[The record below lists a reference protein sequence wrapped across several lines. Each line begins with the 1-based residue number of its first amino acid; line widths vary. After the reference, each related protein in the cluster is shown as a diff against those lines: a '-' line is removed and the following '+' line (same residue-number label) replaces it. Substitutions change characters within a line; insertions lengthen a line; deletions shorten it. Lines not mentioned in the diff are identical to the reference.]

1 MRRFPFDSVL
11 CAFSLLD
18 HFIYS
23 FAGEFLPVANAQGVA
38 VVGMKVMALG
48 KLAHIYDEA
57 LRYTFSLPI
66 ATAVVGMESME
77 QLEKNLA
84 VAEAYK
90 PFGMP
95 PQDKPLTGADRL
107 ELFRALLPLVTP
119 GNVPWKA
126 ADWDNPAEWKPR
138 PALYR

>member
-1 MRRFPFDSVL
+1 LAP
-11 CAFSLLD
+11 SLLD

-23 FAGEFLPVANAQGVA
+23 FAEEFLPVANAQG
-38 VVGMKVMALG
+38 GCSGGESDGSRKTNP
-48 KLAHIYDEA
+48 IYDKA
-57 LRYTFSLPI
+57 LRCTFSLPI

-95 PQDKPLTGADRL
+95 PQNEPSREPTAWNSSEQSCLCSGQGTPLGK
-107 ELFRALLPLVTP
+107 RAMRCIRHPE
-119 GNVPWKA
+119 G
-126 ADWDNPAEWKPR
+126 
-138 PALYR
+138 